1 MKVHALTRRCLL
13 FVLLCAAF
21 SPLLAQE
28 AGEAV
33 RIQGAL
39 AQDVYAAGGTVDVL
53 ATVEGDVV
61 VAGGRVSVSERV
73 SGDVIAAGGTLS
85 VRADV
90 GDDVRAAGGDVTLSG
105 SVGDDAIAAGGNVT
119 LTPDATV
126 NGRAWFSGGRVDVA
140 GAVGGELKAA
150 GGQIVLSGRVKG
162 NALLRGRTIRILD
175 SAIIDGDLVY
185 HSPREAEIASGAQIR
200 GTITH
205 EPVEQTVGAAIAAV
219 GGGAI
224 LMLLS
229 LIVTGGALFLMFR
242 LIVTGGALFLMFP
255 RVIETALTTVRAEP
269 WKSLA
274 LGLAVFA
281 ATPVVISVLFVTVIG
296 WLPALVI
303 GALYLILLLVGFL
316 TGVFYA
322 GNLGLGRRGPGEVTR
337 ARRLWSFV
345 VALIVVTLLGL
356 VPVIGQLVLLA
367 LMLLGVGALTLGMN
381 RAYQAA

>member
-205 EPVEQTVGAAIAAV
+205 EPVEQTVGAVVAAV
-219 GGGAI
+219 GGGVI

-229 LIVTGGALFLMFR
+229 

>member
-1 MKVHALTRRCLL
+1 MKVHALMKRCLL
-13 FVLLCAAF
+13 FVLLCAASF
-21 SPLLAQE
+21 PLLAQE

-39 AQDVYAAGGTVDVL
+39 TQDVYAAGGTVDVL

-61 VAGGRVSVSERV
+61 VAGGRVSVGERV
-73 SGDVIAAGGTLS
+73 SGDVMAAGGTVT

-90 GDDVRAAGGDVTLSG
+90 GDDVRVAGGDVTLSG

-119 LTPDATV
+119 LTPDARV
-126 NGRAWFSGGRVDVA
+126 SGRAWFSGGRVDV
-140 GAVGGELKAA
+140 GGEVGSELKAA

-162 NALLRGRTIRILD
+162 NAVLRGRAIRIQD

-185 HSPREAEIASGAQIR
+185 HSRHEAEIASGAQIR

-205 EPVEQTVGAAIAAV
+205 EPVERRVGTAAAAV
-219 GGGAI
+219 AGGVI
-224 LMLLS
+224 VMLLS
-229 LIVTGGALFLMFR
+229 LIVTGGALL
-242 LIVTGGALFLMFP
+242 LMFP
-255 RVIETALTTVRAEP
+255 HFIETALTTVRAEP
-269 WKSLA
+269 WKSLG

-322 GNLGLGRRGPGEVTR
+322 GNLGLGWRGGGEVTR
-337 ARRLWSFV
+337 RRRLWSFV
-345 VALIVVTLLGL
+345 VALLVVMLLGL
-356 VPVIGQLVLLA
+356 VPVLGQLLLSA